1 MAASGTTDVNDQV
14 IVLVTG
20 ANSGLGYS
28 ICCRLAD
35 EFLTSRQN
43 DKRSLTVIFTARSTK
58 KGNDTLQGLQ
68 DHLRTSARDP
78 AAAAR
83 VTFVPENVDLCNL
96 LSVRTLS
103 RRLNQT
109 FPKLDSIVLNAGIG
123 GWTGLNWPEA
133 IFGVLTD
140 LVHQVTFPTYK
151 LAPAGMIVDNQTK
164 TLTDKEP
171 RLGTVFCANVF
182 GHYMLAHNVMPLLHR
197 SGSPNGPG
205 RVIWVSSLEAASKY
219 LNIDDIQ
226 ALRTLAPYEASKA
239 LTDILSLTSQLPSTA
254 PWVKSFYSI
263 DSDSE
268 IIDNSSSTETPST
281 APNTYLS
288 HPGICSTGIIPLHPI
303 LLYCMLAT
311 FWLARLLGSPWHTLS
326 TYLGACAPVWLAL
339 SPQSELDAAE
349 APYIAHGGGRV
360 KWGSS
365 ATLFG
370 VDKPA
375 SSEVEGWGHGGVVG
389 PAVVEEDR
397 VRRRKR
403 GARDATSEEK
413 ELFEYLG
420 RKCWEQMEELRQQ
433 WDDILDEEEAQ
444 AGTGE

>member
-1 MAASGTTDVNDQV
+1 MTASGARDNDQV

-43 DKRSLTVIFTARSTK
+43 DNRSLTVIFTTRSTK
-58 KGNDTLQGLQ
+58 KGNDTLQGLK
-68 DHLRTSARDP
+68 DHLRASAHDP

-83 VTFVPENVDLCNL
+83 VTFVPENVDLCDL
-96 LSVRTLS
+96 LSVRALS

-123 GWTGLNWPEA
+123 GWSGLNWPEA

-140 LVHQVTFPTYK
+140 LVHQVTWPTFK
-151 LAPAGMIVDNQTK
+151 LAPVGMIIDNQTK
-164 TLTDKEP
+164 IVTDKEP

-182 GHYMLAHNVMPLLHR
+182 GHYMLTHNVMPLLHR
-197 SGSPNGPG
+197 SGSPNRPG
-205 RVIWVSSLEAASKY
+205 RVVWVSSLEASSKF

-226 ALRTLAPYEASKA
+226 GLRTPAPYEASKA
-239 LTDILSLTSQLPSTA
+239 LTDVLSLTAQLPSTA
-254 PWVKSFYSI
+254 PWTKSFYSV
-263 DSDSE
+263 DPKTEND
-268 IIDNSSSTETPST
+268 STETAST
-281 APNTYLS
+281 PPNTYLS
-288 HPGICSTGIIPLHPI
+288 HPGICSTGIVPLHPI
-303 LLYCMLAT
+303 LFYCMLAA

-326 TYLGACAPVWLAL
+326 TYLGACAPTWIAL
-339 SPQSELDAAE
+339 SSQSELDAAE
-349 APYIAHGGGRV
+349 APYVAHGGGKV

-389 PAVVEEDR
+389 PAVIEEDR
-397 VRRRKR
+397 LRRRKR
-403 GARDATSEEK
+403 GARDATAEEK

-420 RKCWEQMEELRQQ
+420 RQCWRQMEELRQQ
-433 WDDILDEEEAQ
+433 WDELLDEEEALSWKR
-444 AGTGE
+444 E